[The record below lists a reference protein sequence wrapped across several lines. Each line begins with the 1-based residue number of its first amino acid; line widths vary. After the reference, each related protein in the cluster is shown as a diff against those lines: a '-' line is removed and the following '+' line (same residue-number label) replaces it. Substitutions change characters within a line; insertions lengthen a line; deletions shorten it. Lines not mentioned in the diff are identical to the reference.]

1 MEKLKNFYQ
10 DWQHLASP
18 AFFVG
23 GFLLDIV
30 TLGRIDETTNILLF
44 IIYLLVSLF
53 IFAWELEL
61 FKINTDSYSS
71 KHPLSLLRIYRDE
84 IFHFSQGALLSAFT
98 LFYFKSA
105 SHATS
110 LIFLF
115 AMTAFL
121 LINELPFI
129 QKLGPVFKGLLL
141 QINILSLLLVYIP
154 LIFGQVGTIIF
165 LVALS
170 TYCLVV
176 GGGFYF
182 LKKKELDIDTI
193 KKSWLIPGISLF
205 VVICFL
211 RTFSLMPPVPLSL
224 EKAGIYH
231 KVERDYPLYNLY
243 HEREWWRIWNSS
255 DEYFRAAPGDAI
267 YFFTRIFAPGG
278 FKDMIYLHWQKSID
292 GDWQTSDRIPLKI
305 SGGRQQGY
313 RGFSFKTNHSPGEW
327 RVLVETKSGLEIGRL
342 SFEIEEVPAIEK
354 ERVFKKEVD
363 GKR

>member
-1 MEKLKNFYQ
+1 MEKIREFYQ

-23 GFLLDIV
+23 GFLLDIM

-44 IIYLLVSLF
+44 IVYLLVSIF

-61 FKINTDSYSS
+61 FTIRLDEN
-71 KHPLSLLRIYRDE
+71 HPLALLKTYRDE

-105 SHATS
+105 SHLTS

-115 AMTAFL
+115 VMTALL

-154 LIFGQVGTIIF
+154 LIFGQVGTLIF
-165 LVALS
+165 LVALTS
-170 TYCLVV
+170 FGLTIGLGHY
-176 GGGFYF
+176 Y
-182 LKKKELDIDTI
+182 LKKKGLDFKVI
-193 KKSWLIPGISLF
+193 KKSWLFPGVSLF
-205 VVICFL
+205 ILVSFL

-231 KVERDYPLYNLY
+231 KVEKDYPVYNLY
-243 HEREWWRIWNSS
+243 SEREWWRFWNSS
-255 DEYFRAAPGDAI
+255 DEYFRAAPGDPI
-267 YFFTRIFAPGG
+267 YFFTRVFAPGG
-278 FKDMIYLHWQKSID
+278 FKDKVYLHWQQNIN
-292 GDWQTSDRIPLKI
+292 GDWKTSDRIPIAI
-305 SGGRQQGY
+305 SGGRDQGF
-313 RGFSFKTNHSPGEW
+313 RGYSYKSNYTPGDW

-342 SFEIEEVPAIEK
+342 SFLVEELPAPSE

-363 GKR
+363 GKL